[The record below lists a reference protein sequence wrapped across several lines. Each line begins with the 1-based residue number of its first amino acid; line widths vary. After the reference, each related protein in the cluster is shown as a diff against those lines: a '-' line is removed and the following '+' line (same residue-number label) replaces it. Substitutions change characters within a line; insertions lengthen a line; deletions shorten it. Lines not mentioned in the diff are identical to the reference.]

1 MIAKFAII
9 IGNVASEYRDLNRT
23 SKSMLL
29 LPLMMPKFALGR
41 SRELWRTSSSG
52 H

>member
-29 LPLMMPKFALGR
+29 VPLKMPKFALGP

>member
-9 IGNVASEYRDLNRT
+9 IGKVARQFRDLNRT

-29 LPLMMPKFALGR
+29 VSLVTPKFALGPA
-41 SRELWRTSSSG
+41 SGLWRTPASG
-52 H
+52 Y